1 MGHTIVIFPLYIY
14 TEFVTIEKYTRKSK
28 GLKKINSF
36 GKRYFQIPWNYREL
50 QSTVNNTCLKFL
62 QRKGSLHSIYLSSS
76 YQFISKD
83 NKV

>member
-14 TEFVTIEKYTRKSK
+14 SEFVTIEKYTRKSK
-28 GLKKINSF
+28 GLKINSF

-50 QSTVNNTCLKFL
+50 QSTVNICLEFL
-62 QRKGSLHSIYLSSS
+62 QRKVSLHSIYLSSS

>member
-14 TEFVTIEKYTRKSK
+14 TEFVIIEKYTRKSK

-36 GKRYFQIPWNYREL
+36 GKRYVQIPWNYREL
-50 QSTVNNTCLKFL
+50 QSTVNICLEFL
-62 QRKGSLHSIYLSSS
+62 QRKVSLHSIYLSPS